1 MTRKLAHLDNL
12 LRLQKSLQPP
22 LGEEGG
28 RGLDIEDDHLPGHRA
43 HLDQGQLALG
53 AQVDPLQ
60 NTHCTLVLYKTGY
73 VTSPSR
79 PTG

>member
-1 MTRKLAHLDNL
+1 M

-28 RGLDIEDDHLPGHRA
+28 SGLDIEDDHLAGHCA
-43 HLDQGQLALG
+43 HLHQGQLALG
-53 AQVDPLQ
+53 AQVNALQ
-60 NTHCTLVLYKTGY
+60 YSSSLYTCTLYKTGF